1 MDALDFTLYPEYKIN
16 YHEKENGTVG
26 LVKDKH
32 FNVNLIRM
40 DKSIRKDYHELDS
53 FVILLCIEGH
63 LQIGW
68 DEGHIDV
75 APGECILVPNDLK
88 IIFMTPRPLAR
99 ILGSLCCRYYIRIC
113 YFCAAFKKI

>member
-1 MDALDFTLYPEYKIN
+1 MDNQSVKI
-16 YHEKENGTVG
+16 T
-26 LVKDKH
+26 
-32 FNVNLIRM
+32 I
-40 DKSIRKDYHELDS
+40 ELDS

-88 IIFMTPRPLAR
+88 NHFYDPTPTGTDFGVYVAGII
-99 ILGSLCCRYYIRIC
+99 
-113 YFCAAFKKI
+113 